1 MEKMFKAYMEIS
13 EDPETGTNQTEE
25 RFWWRVS
32 LRTYSITPIPT
43 TTKTYQQRAH
53 FFLFPVPPPQSNPGR
68 RGAEPRLPDVRQG
81 INASLEKMG
90 IFIPRDELAEVIA
103 RVDVNGDANV
113 SIDEFSTLYQ
123 TIMDE
128 RNEDEDM
135 KEAFDVFDR
144 NGDGFIS
151 VEEVS
156 SVLASLGQGR
166 GAEECEKMIEKVD
179 ADGDG
184 RVDFNEFRKMM
195 NGGRE

>member
-1 MEKMFKAYMEIS
+1 
-13 EDPETGTNQTEE
+13 
-25 RFWWRVS
+25 
-32 LRTYSITPIPT
+32 
-43 TTKTYQQRAH
+43 
-53 FFLFPVPPPQSNPGR
+53 
-68 RGAEPRLPDVRQG
+68 
-81 INASLEKMG
+81 MG